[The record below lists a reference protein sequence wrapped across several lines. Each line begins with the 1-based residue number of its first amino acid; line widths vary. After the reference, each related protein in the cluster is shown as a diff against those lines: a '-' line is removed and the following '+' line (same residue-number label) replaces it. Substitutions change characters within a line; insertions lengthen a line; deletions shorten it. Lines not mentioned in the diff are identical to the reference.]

1 MDLGVCGQFVHAVEI
16 AGAAGVNG
24 HDGDMHHAVDEV
36 IDVAFGGRRD
46 LEDPLDGIAGGVGRR
61 FLLISI
67 INSFLVLVLVLLS
80 LSFLFFSLLL
90 LF

>member
-1 MDLGVCGQFVHAVEI
+1 M
-16 AGAAGVNG
+16 NG
-24 HDGDMHHAVDEV
+24 HDGNMHHAVDEV

-61 FLLISI
+61 FLLVSI
-67 INSFLVLVLVLLS
+67 IVSFLVLVLVS
-80 LSFLFFSLLL
+80 LSFLFFSLFL

>member
-1 MDLGVCGQFVHAVEI
+1 MDGY
-16 AGAAGVNG
+16 
-24 HDGDMHHAVDEV
+24 DGNMHHAVDEV

-61 FLLISI
+61 FFLNSI
-67 INSFLVLVLVLLS
+67 IVSFLVLLS
-80 LSFLFFSLLL
+80 LSFLFFSLFL